1 MIAIFDQATAV
12 NMYAAGQK
20 REGIEEGRKK
30 GIEEGKREGIEEG
43 KRMGIE
49 EGIQNAIYMLK
60 NLNFSYND
68 AINAIIKF
76 YNINLDDAKEKFI
89 LYWK

>member
-12 NMYAAGQK
+12 NMYAAEQK
-20 REGIEEGRKK
+20 REGIEEGKR
-30 GIEEGKREGIEEG
+30 EGKREGIEEG
-43 KRMGIE
+43 RRKGIE

-60 NLNFSYND
+60 NSDFSYND
-68 AINAIIKF
+68 AINEIVKF
-76 YNINLDDAKEKFI
+76 YNISLNDAKAKFS